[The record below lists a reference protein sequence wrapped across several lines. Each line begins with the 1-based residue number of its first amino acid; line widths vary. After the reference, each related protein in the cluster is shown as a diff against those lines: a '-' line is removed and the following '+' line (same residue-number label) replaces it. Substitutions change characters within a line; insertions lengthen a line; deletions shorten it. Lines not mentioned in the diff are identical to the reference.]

1 MLVME
6 HLVIVQARGEQVVGS
21 LKGRL
26 ACILHAGLRK
36 GYQVISLLTCC
47 LLHKRE
53 LLEVK
58 LRIFAFPFLKT
69 KETKS
74 NPLDLVLH
82 VPNYQLNQYLKPKT
96 NNRLNLSAK
105 VHLDLQLG
113 VQGPWPQR
121 GGT

>member
-47 LLHKRE
+47 LLHNRE

-58 LRIFAFPFLKT
+58 LRIVAFPILKT
-69 KETKS
+69 KENKIKPTRFGS
-74 NPLDLVLH
+74 TCS
-82 VPNYQLNQYLKPKT
+82 QLPTESIFETQN
-96 NNRLNLSAK
+96 
-105 VHLDLQLG
+105 
-113 VQGPWPQR
+113 
-121 GGT
+121 